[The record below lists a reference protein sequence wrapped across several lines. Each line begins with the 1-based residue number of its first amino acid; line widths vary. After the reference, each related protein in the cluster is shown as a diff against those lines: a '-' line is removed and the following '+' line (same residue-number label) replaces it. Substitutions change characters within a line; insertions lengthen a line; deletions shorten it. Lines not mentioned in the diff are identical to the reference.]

1 MKIRTVSLPLV
12 AVLAAL
18 VLFSP
23 TRTSASAT
31 VAASYS
37 QVSVEAAFASLNEV
51 SMLADENYLAGDVT
65 QGRRSGTKGC
75 ELAATYIARQFKAAG
90 LVPGVNGS
98 YFLPFPITTA
108 VKLGSGNALSV
119 THATG
124 VKTFAAGKDFIPLIY
139 SSNANVAGPVV
150 FAGYG
155 ISAPDMKYDDYAG
168 VDVKGKVVV
177 VLRYQPQ
184 MGDDKSAFNG
194 GKATR
199 FADIRYKAVNAHQHG
214 AAAMILV
221 AGPAGG
227 HQDEG
232 NDLIKLKN
240 DYTMGDEGLPAIM
253 VTRHVA
259 DTILGKPT
267 ADAQKPIEESLAP
280 SSFPVGFTSIKLAT
294 DVIREQ
300 GSTSDVIG
308 YLPGNDPNLKDE
320 IIVLGAHYDHLGFGG
335 QGSLAPDQEGKIHHG
350 ADDNASGTTCV
361 IEIAKALAKERANL
375 RRTFVFMAFSGEEEG
390 LLGSGYYVQHPIWPL
405 ASTVAM
411 LNMDMV
417 GRLHEDKLVVSGYK
431 SAAEFDGWLKDA
443 NARLGFKLAED
454 ASGYAPS
461 DQTSF
466 LAKDIPVLFFF
477 TGAHEDYH
485 RPSDTVD
492 KLNFPGML
500 RVAQYVLLIAT
511 DIDEADARP
520 TFDKSSQGRPP
531 SAGGGGGYGPYLGTI
546 PDFGESPVPGVHLTA
561 VRKDSPAEKAG
572 LKAGDTIVKLGDAE
586 IRNLYDLFNAL
597 QNHKVGD
604 VVEIVYRRGDNTFTT
619 KATLEK
625 RKEE

>member
-1 MKIRTVSLPLV
+1 MKIRTVSLSIV
-12 AVLAAL
+12 AALAAL
-18 VLFSP
+18 VLFSSSHA
-23 TRTSASAT
+23 TATAS
-31 VAASYS
+31 ASYS
-37 QVSVEAAFASLNEV
+37 QVAVEQAFSSLNSV
-51 SMLADENYLAGDVT
+51 SMLADENYLAGDET

-75 ELAATYIARQFKAAG
+75 ELAAAYIARQFKGAG
-90 LVPGVNGS
+90 LVAPVNGS
-98 YFLPFPITTA
+98 YYLPFPITTA
-108 VKLGSGNALSV
+108 VKLGGGNALSV

-124 VKTFAAGKDFIPLIY
+124 VKAFAVGKDFIPLVY
-139 SSNANVAGPVV
+139 SSNAAVSGPVV
-150 FAGYG
+150 FVGYG
-155 ISAPDMKYDDYAG
+155 ISAPDYKYDDYAG
-168 VDVKGKVVV
+168 IDAKGKVVV

-221 AGPAGG
+221 TGPAGG

-240 DYTMGDEGLPAIM
+240 DFTMGDEGLPVIM
-253 VTRHVA
+253 VTRPVA
-259 DTILGKPT
+259 DAILGKPI
-267 ADAQKPIEESLAP
+267 ADAQKPIEDGLKP
-280 SSFPVGFTSIKLAT
+280 GSFAVTFTSADLTT
-294 DVIREQ
+294 DVVKEK
-300 GSTSDVIG
+300 GTTSDVIG
-308 YLPGNDPNLKDE
+308 YLPGNDPKLKDE

-375 RRTFVFMAFSGEEEG
+375 RRTVVFMTFSGEEEG
-390 LLGSGYYVQHPIWPL
+390 LLGSGYYAEHPLWPL
-405 ASTVAM
+405 KDTVAM
-411 LNMDMV
+411 LNVDMV
-417 GRLHEDKLVVSGYK
+417 GRLHENKLVVSGYK
-431 SAAEFDGWLKDA
+431 SATEFDGYLKEA

-492 KLNFPGML
+492 KIDFQGLL
-500 RVAQYVLLIAT
+500 RVAQYVLLVAT
-511 DIDEADARP
+511 DIDKADARP
-520 TFDKSSQGRPP
+520 TFDKSSQGTPP

-546 PDFGESPVPGVHLTA
+546 PDFGESPAPGVKLTG

-572 LKAGDTIVKLGDAE
+572 LQAGDIIVKLGDAE
-586 IRNLYDLFNAL
+586 IRGLYDLFNAL
-597 QNHKVGD
+597 QNHKPGD
-604 VVEIVYRRGDNTFTT
+604 VVEIVYKRGDKTFTT

-625 RKEE
+625 RKQE